1 MKIEVA
7 NKTLFLK
14 FKLHQTEL
22 YISEAYGSRILEDFL
37 IVGVAKLGYK
47 WVMTS
52 KPVEEQVLIT
62 ELHYICW
69 AQNQNK
75 RP

>member
-47 WVMTS
+47 WAM
-52 KPVEEQVLIT
+52 KIKF
-62 ELHYICW
+62 CGFKKKK
-69 AQNQNK
+69 NNK
-75 RP
+75 NK